1 MKRAEERTNNNLE
14 SSKYEKLVK
23 SDNSENR
30 QKNLRDMNEENIE
43 ECINFLAQKIE
54 NESEQIPVPD
64 DLLPENMK
72 KRLVQK
78 KKKSM
83 RYL

>member
-43 ECINFLAQKIE
+43 
-54 NESEQIPVPD
+54 
-64 DLLPENMK
+64 
-72 KRLVQK
+72 
-78 KKKSM
+78 
-83 RYL
+83 

>member
-83 RYL
+83 IC